1 MASAIIDQLDT
12 FGPDHCRQLTYE
24 QARDYTCR
32 LAKTHYENFSVVSW
46 FLPRRLRDD
55 FRHVYAFCR
64 WADDLSDEAG
74 DQERSRELLTW
85 WQREIDA
92 CYADEPRHPVFV
104 ALHRTIRRHDIPRK
118 PFDDLVDAFLQ
129 DQTVT
134 RYGSWEQVVDYCTRS
149 ANPVGRLVLYLC
161 GHRDET
167 RQTLSD
173 ATCTALQLANFW
185 QDVRRDIIERD
196 RVYVPAD
203 VAAKHGL
210 DIATMVNALRLDAPE
225 SVTPHKCGS
234 CVEVPSV
241 GINALRGPFCETVR
255 ELVVRTWPLFEQGRH
270 LWPMV
275 DRDVRLDIQLFTLG
289 GESILRMIQ
298 RLGYDTLT
306 KRPRLSKPAKLSLMF
321 RALVANVTSTGRLNR
336 LHKEGI
342 A

>member
-1 MASAIIDQLDT
+1 MGSPVIDQLTT
-12 FGPDHCRQLTYE
+12 FGPDRCLELTYE
-24 QARDYTCR
+24 QACDYTR
-32 LAKTHYENFSVVSW
+32 DLAKTHYENFSVVSW

-64 WADDLSDEAG
+64 WADDLGDEAG
-74 DQERSRELLTW
+74 DRQRSRQLLNW
-85 WQREIDA
+85 WGREIDA
-92 CYADEPRHPVFV
+92 CYAGTPRHPVFV

-134 RYGSWEQVVDYCTRS
+134 RYKSWEQVVDYCTRS

-161 GHRDET
+161 GHRDPT

-185 QDVRRDIIERD
+185 QDVRRDVIERD
-196 RVYVPAD
+196 RVYIPAD
-203 VAAKHGL
+203 IAAKHGL
-210 DIATMVNALRLDAPE
+210 NISAMVDAVKMGVSKPDRALHGASSEAARTGLGTIRKSYCD
-225 SVTPHKCGS
+225 
-234 CVEVPSV
+234 
-241 GINALRGPFCETVR
+241 TVR
-255 ELVVRTWPLFEQGRH
+255 ELVDRTWPLFEQGRG

-289 GESILRMIQ
+289 GESILKMIQ
-298 RLGYDTLT
+298 RQGYDTLT
-306 KRPRLSKPAKLSLMF
+306 RRPRLSKLAKVSLMF
-321 RALVANVTSTGRLNR
+321 RALAANLTGGAGSPNR
-336 LHKEGI
+336 LMKEGV